1 MQAVTQNLPKIPS
14 EQTCPK
20 QDDFNETQPT
30 LGKHNHQKTTSKTK
44 IVGM

>member
-1 MQAVTQNLPKIPS
+1 MAFTQNRPKIPS

-30 LGKHNHQKTTSKTK
+30 LGKQHQMTSNTK
-44 IVGM
+44 AVGV